1 MSRHARGHPQP
12 PAGHPQTLKPC
23 IKSAHS
29 LSATNLL
36 RRRPAWTTCP
46 MVLCIKSRYLRPDSC
61 TDSKLPHMQSS
72 AAATTSSPVLLHLT
86 TFSRHQLDGFTS
98 MLPCQ
103 LSARSAAWAQS
114 CSRRPSTAELCQ
126 QRPWRLSGL
135 AVRIR
140 ESGAAWLVGGE
151 WRKLAHHHLW
161 RHMAAMATLWS
172 VTHRVLLSFVSCWN
186 MLAGITMYKVMS

>member
-1 MSRHARGHPQP
+1 MSRPARGRPQP

-36 RRRPAWTTCP
+36 RRRPAWTTCL
-46 MVLCIKSRYLRPDSC
+46 MVLCTKSRYLHPDSC
-61 TDSKLPHMQSS
+61 TDSKLPRLQNS

-86 TFSRHQLDGFTS
+86 AFSSHQLDGLTS

-114 CSRRPSTAELCQ
+114 CLRRPSTAELCQ
-126 QRPWRLSGL
+126 ERLWRLSGL
-135 AVRIR
+135 TVRIR
-140 ESGAAWLVGGE
+140 ECGAAWLVGEE
-151 WRKLAHHHLW
+151 WRKLAHRHL
-161 RHMAAMATLWS
+161 
-172 VTHRVLLSFVSCWN
+172 
-186 MLAGITMYKVMS
+186 